1 MHLLVLAGDGIGPE
15 ITAATLA
22 VLRAVSER
30 FALQLRI
37 EEAAIGHAGLRAHGS
52 TIHADIVEKARR
64 AEGIVL
70 GPTSTFEFKD
80 PARGEINP
88 SMMLRKSLDLFA
100 NIRPA
105 RTYAGFPLRCGEFD
119 LIVARENTEGF
130 YADRNMEAG
139 SGEILVTKDLAISL
153 RRITRS
159 CSERIARVAFELAMT
174 RRKRVTI
181 VHKANVLKVTDGLFI
196 EACRKIGEE
205 FPAVTVDDVIVDA
218 MMAHVV
224 RHPQRFDIIVTTNM
238 YGDILS
244 DLTAELSGSLGLAAS
259 LNAGTDHGMAQAAHG
274 SAPDIAGKN
283 VANPLSLILSAAMLL
298 AWYGRRN
305 KAKPFEAAAAAIEK
319 SVEAAIAAGES
330 TAGWGRARPA
340 MPLLHAFAR
349 SLRDAVRH
357 ARSHCRAGRAL
368 SSGRRT
374 HLSRGRGFAQ
384 ATRKRL
390 CDASGQAFCDRATQF
405 LRH

>member
-1 MHLLVLAGDGIGPE
+1 MNLLVLPGDGIGPE

-22 VLRAVSER
+22 VLRTVSDR
-30 FALQLRI
+30 FDLGLRI
-37 EEAAIGHAGLRAHGS
+37 EEAPVGHAGLRELGS
-52 TIHADIVEKARR
+52 TIHPDIVEKARK
-64 AEGIVL
+64 ADGVVL

-80 PARGEINP
+80 PARGELNP

-139 SGEILVTKDLAISL
+139 SGEMMVTKEVAISL
-153 RRITRS
+153 RRITRV
-159 CSERIARVAFELAMT
+159 CSERIARAAFELALT

-196 EACRKIGEE
+196 ESCRTVAKDY
-205 FPAVTVDDVIVDA
+205 PSVAVDDVIVDA

-224 RHPQRFDIIVTTNM
+224 RNPQRFDVIVTTNM

-244 DLTAELSGSLGLAAS
+244 DLTAELLGSLGLAAL
-259 LNAGTDHGMAQAAHG
+259 LNAGTSHAMAQAAHG

-283 VANPLSLILSAAMLL
+283 AANPLSLVLSAAMLL
-298 AWYGRRN
+298 AWHGRRR
-305 KAKPFEAAAAAIEK
+305 KAKAFEVAAAAI
-319 SVEAAIAAGES
+319 
-330 TAGWGRARPA
+330 
-340 MPLLHAFAR
+340 
-349 SLRDAVRH
+349 
-357 ARSHCRAGRAL
+357 
-368 SSGRRT
+368 
-374 HLSRGRGFAQ
+374 
-384 ATRKRL
+384 
-390 CDASGQAFCDRATQF
+390 
-405 LRH
+405 